1 MNTKEMEKHV
11 TIIGTLY
18 IAFSIPMLLAAII
31 VFASVVGGGL
41 LSEDPEAIG
50 VTSIVGTSL
59 FMLLTSFAFPGI
71 ICGIGIL
78 KRKSWARVFALILGC
93 LNLFAI
99 PFGTALGIYTIWFFV
114 SDEAQVLFSTSAKKT

>member
-1 MNTKEMEKHV
+1 MNTNETEKHV

-18 IAFSIPMLLAAII
+18 ISFSIPLLIAAII
-31 VFASVVGGGL
+31 AFASVVGGGL

-50 VTSIVGTSL
+50 VTSVVGTSI
-59 FMLLTSFAFPGI
+59 FMLLTAFAFPGI

-78 KRKSWARVFALILGC
+78 KKKSWARVFALILGC
-93 LNLFAI
+93 MNLFAI

-114 SDEAQVLFSTSAKKT
+114 SDDAQALFTSGAKKS